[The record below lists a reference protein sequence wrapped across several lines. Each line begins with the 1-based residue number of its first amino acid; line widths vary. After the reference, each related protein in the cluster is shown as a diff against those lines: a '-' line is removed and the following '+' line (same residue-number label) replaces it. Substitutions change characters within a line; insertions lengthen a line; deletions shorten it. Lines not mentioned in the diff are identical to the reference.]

1 MARRPVVEKGV
12 TLMAK
17 QTTYFAKN
25 VKAGAGAE
33 PQPVLVEPLG
43 EGRYAVTVEGQ
54 RSEVHALALPGEALS
69 MLIDG
74 ASYNV
79 ELETKGDEVGVLLRN
94 QVTRFDLVD
103 EQKYRLRAAAAT
115 FSNEGRQVVNSPM
128 PGKVVRVFVKVGDA
142 VTEGQPLVVVEAM
155 KMENELKSP
164 KAGTVTEVT
173 AKEGTAVENGS
184 KLVVVE

>member
-1 MARRPVVEKGV
+1 MGQ
-12 TLMAK
+12 
-17 QTTYFAKN
+17 QTKYFAKN
-25 VKAGAGAE
+25 VKAGAAE
-33 PQPVLVEPLG
+33 PQPVVVEPLG
-43 EGRYAVTVEGQ
+43 EGRYAVTLEGR
-54 RSEVHALALPGEALS
+54 RSEVHALALPQDAMSL
-69 MLIDG
+69 LIDG
-74 ASYNV
+74 TSYNV
-79 ELETKGDEVGVLLRN
+79 ELEAKGDQIGVLLRN
-94 QVTRFDLVD
+94 QLSRFDLVD
-103 EQKYRLRAAAAT
+103 EQKFRLRAGAAA
-115 FSNEGRQVVNSPM
+115 FSTEGRQVVNSPM